1 VIIVLGALMVFL
13 GLLWWVLSLLLPDG
27 IALGGTVVFGGA
39 VVAVLV
45 FVYLKSERF
54 GRPEERE
61 YSRRFRTVLREA
73 GRAGRYEEI
82 WAVTRR
88 DTADQD
94 MALFIAAEEQGNL
107 GELIAGWDQAL
118 RHGREDDFFRERRQG

>member
-1 VIIVLGALMVFL
+1 MIIVLGALMVLL

-27 IALGGTVVFGGA
+27 IALVGTVVFGGA
-39 VVAVLV
+39 VVAVLA
-45 FVYLKSERF
+45 FVYLKSERL
-54 GRPEERE
+54 GQPGERE

-88 DTADQD
+88 ETADQD
-94 MALFIAAEEQGNL
+94 MALFIAAEEQGRLN
-107 GELIAGWDQAL
+107 EFIAEWDQAL
-118 RHGREDDFFRERRQG
+118 RHGREDNFFREHRQD

>member
-1 VIIVLGALMVFL
+1 MVFL
-13 GLLWWVLSLLLPDG
+13 GLLWWVLSRLLPDG
-27 IALGGTVVFGGA
+27 IALVGTVVIGGS
-39 VVAVLV
+39 VVAVLA

-54 GRPEERE
+54 GRPEERD

-88 DTADQD
+88 ETADQD
-94 MALFIAAEEQGNL
+94 MALFIAADEQGHL
-107 GELIAGWDQAL
+107 DEFIAEWDQAL
-118 RHGREDDFFRERRQG
+118 RHGREDEFFRKRRRS

>member
-1 VIIVLGALMVFL
+1 MVFL

-27 IALGGTVVFGGA
+27 IALVGTVVFGGA
-39 VVAVLV
+39 VVAVLA

-54 GRPEERE
+54 GRPEEQE

-88 DTADQD
+88 QTAERD
-94 MALFIAAEEQGNL
+94 MALFIAAEGQGDL
-107 GELIAGWDQAL
+107 GEFIAEWDRAL
-118 RHGREDDFFRERRQG
+118 QQGREDEFFRERRQG

>member
-1 VIIVLGALMVFL
+1 MILVLGALMVFL

-27 IALGGTVVFGGA
+27 IALVGTVVIGGA
-39 VVAVLV
+39 VVAVLA

-54 GRPEERE
+54 GRPAERD

-82 WAVTRR
+82 WGVTRR
-88 DTADQD
+88 ETADQD
-94 MALFIAAEEQGNL
+94 MALFIAAEEQGCL
-107 GELIAGWDQAL
+107 GGFIDEWDQAL
-118 RHGREDDFFRERRQG
+118 RHGREDEFFRERRLG

>member
-1 VIIVLGALMVFL
+1 VIIVLGGLMVFL

-27 IALGGTVVFGGA
+27 IALVGTVVFGGA
-39 VVAVLV
+39 VVAVLA

-54 GRPEERE
+54 GKPEERE
-61 YSRRFRTVLREA
+61 YSSRFRTVLREA

-88 DTADQD
+88 ETAEQD
-94 MALFIAAEEQGNL
+94 MAQFIAAEEQGRL
-107 GELIAGWDQAL
+107 GQFIAEWDRAL
-118 RHGREDDFFRERRQG
+118 KLGREDDFFRERRQG

>member
-1 VIIVLGALMVFL
+1 MVFL

-27 IALGGTVVFGGA
+27 IALVGTVVFGGA
-39 VVAVLV
+39 VVAVLA
-45 FVYLKSERF
+45 FVYVKSERF
-54 GRPEERE
+54 GRPEQRE
-61 YSRRFRTVLREA
+61 YSRRFRAVLREA

-88 DTADQD
+88 ETADQD
-94 MALFIAAEEQGNL
+94 MALFIAAEDQGL
-107 GELIAGWDQAL
+107 LDGFIAAWDQAL